1 MVKCTFAGQ
10 TIFPFAPESLRVR
23 EQKNAKM
30 KTKKS
35 EKTKLIRKVTV
46 RFKVQE
52 YNLINTSFKRT
63 TKRKLS
69 EYIRFVLLE
78 KPVTVYTRDKT
89 IDDLMAQFLLLK
101 NELSAIGSN
110 FNQAV
115 KRLHT
120 MDKPAEVKPWLLVN
134 EKHKENFFLKVAE
147 INQKIAQITSV
158 WLQE

>member
-1 MVKCTFAGQ
+1 M
-10 TIFPFAPESLRVR
+10 E
-23 EQKNAKM
+23 KNKNNGL
-30 KTKKS
+30 T
-35 EKTKLIRKVTV
+35 RKVTV
-46 RFKVQE
+46 RFKQAE
-52 YNLINTSFKRT
+52 YNIINASFQKT

-78 KPVTVYTRDKT
+78 KPVTVYTRDQSM
-89 IDDLMAQFLLLK
+89 DDLMAQLVLLK

-120 MDKPAEVKPWLLVN
+120 MDKPAGLRPWTVEN
-134 EKHKENFFLKVAE
+134 EKHRESFFLKVAE
-147 INQKIAQITSV
+147 IHQKIAEIASV

>member
-1 MVKCTFAGQ
+1 MT
-10 TIFPFAPESLRVR
+10 P
-23 EQKNAKM
+23 
-30 KTKKS
+30 KKI

-46 RFKVQE
+46 RFTVAE
-52 YNLINTSFKRT
+52 YNFINASFRNT

-78 KPVTVYTRDKT
+78 KPVTVYTRDKSV
-89 IDDLMAQFLLLK
+89 DDLMVQFILLK

-120 MDKPAEVKPWLLVN
+120 MNKMEELKPWIAAN
-134 EKHKENFFLKVAE
+134 EKHKENFFLKVSE
-147 INQKIAQITSV
+147 INQKIAQINSK